1 MWIEF
6 GRRGTTSE
14 CVQFS
19 DLSVDKRTMAG
30 DRHGRDG
37 VGLMILVVEGRKGV
51 VRNGLA
57 ALLVLLLVLLGVW
70 DEESEWIG

>member
-1 MWIEF
+1 
-6 GRRGTTSE
+6 
-14 CVQFS
+14 
-19 DLSVDKRTMAG
+19 MAG